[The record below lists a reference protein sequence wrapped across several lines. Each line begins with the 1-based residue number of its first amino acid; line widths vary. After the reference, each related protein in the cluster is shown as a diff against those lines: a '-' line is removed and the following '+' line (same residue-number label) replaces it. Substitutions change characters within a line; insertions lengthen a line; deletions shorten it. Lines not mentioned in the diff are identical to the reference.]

1 MPIEYQI
8 VRCCSCLTFQ
18 VQQKK
23 KVNKFSCRLCGTKQS
38 LQRIYGQSYKAAD
51 LRPIVQ
57 DLNMAEG
64 STREEER
71 RRKLEES
78 SSEDEEL
85 DGYLRGD
92 KTESVKEKVQE
103 GLVNSVWNEFK
114 YEDSESEEEHL
125 DSTDDIPL
133 NFDAHS
139 RFIGNKR
146 ANPRRQKEPYTKK
159 RANNYRKS
167 TYVQPKTS
175 IVSKTTSV
183 SPPTIRKSSKTPVT
197 KPISKPIVSKP
208 KSVSTP
214 INTTPKKASSIIP
227 SNISSMW
234 DQYKYD
240 NSSESE
246 DESE

>member
-133 NFDAHS
+133 NFEPIQDLLEIKEQIQED
-139 RFIGNKR
+139 RKNLIQRKEQIITENQLMY
-146 ANPRRQKEPYTKK
+146 NQKLQLFQKQHLYHRLQSENHLKHLLL
-159 RANNYRKS
+159 N
-167 TYVQPKTS
+167 
-175 IVSKTTSV
+175 
-183 SPPTIRKSSKTPVT
+183 
-197 KPISKPIVSKP
+197 
-208 KSVSTP
+208 
-214 INTTPKKASSIIP
+214 
-227 SNISSMW
+227 
-234 DQYKYD
+234 QYQNQLYP
-240 NSSESE
+240 NLNQCPLQ
-246 DESE
+246 